1 MGKTGRGFKWPLP
14 IQLRHVNGNIVLAAV
29 KSIFQ
34 SHLIRRA
41 GENTW
46 KLCDPAI
53 LRAKPVDLFGYESW
67 STAWCELRQQRAQPA
82 LELILSLHPGRETNS

>member
-34 SHLIRRA
+34 SHLTRRA

-46 KLCDPAI
+46 KLHI
-53 LRAKPVDLFGYESW
+53 LATLKLRCTVRAGSLQWKVSGPVEN
-67 STAWCELRQQRAQPA
+67 E
-82 LELILSLHPGRETNS
+82 I